1 MELKMAGRAANSA
14 RTAGRGRGGM
24 YIARARVRDPA
35 ARRRAQ
41 HAYIR
46 RADADI
52 IFLQECQE
60 TELELPQM
68 FI

>member
-1 MELKMAGRAANSA
+1 MTFNLLAPVWASPKLYPSVEQRYL
-14 RTAGRGRGGM
+14 
-24 YIARARVRDPA
+24 DPA